1 MTEMATLRGMKDSK
15 VRKRERRAAFLAG
28 VGSLMDLSG
37 QTTYANAKAMY
48 PTQSTGMGYSLTR
61 MNDVMLRASMPSS
74 KRS

>member
-1 MTEMATLRGMKDSK
+1 MKDSK